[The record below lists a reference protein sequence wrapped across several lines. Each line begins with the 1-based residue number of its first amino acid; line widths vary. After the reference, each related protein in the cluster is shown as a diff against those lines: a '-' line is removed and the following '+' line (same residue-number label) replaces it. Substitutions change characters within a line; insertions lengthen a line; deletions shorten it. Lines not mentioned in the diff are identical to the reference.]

1 MSMTMP
7 DFIKSIDSGNDLDRL
22 IGIRFDEISV
32 LYSII
37 GNHAEIISISEDTN
51 GVARF
56 TLLMENEV
64 EATKVCDEINGLIF
78 TLYGSRY
85 LVNLS
90 RGSMNTV
97 VATIA
102 LVGKVYQPP
111 TRPKSYSE

>member
-1 MSMTMP
+1 MTMP

-56 TLLMENEV
+56 TLLMENQA
-64 EATKVCDEINGLIF
+64 EAARICEDINGLIF
-78 TLYGSRY
+78 TIYDSRY
-85 LVNLS
+85 LVHLS
-90 RGSMNTV
+90 RDTVNTV
-97 VATIA
+97 IATITQ
-102 LVGKVYQPP
+102 VGRVYIPP
-111 TRPKSYSE
+111 VRPKSYSE